1 MKLGK
6 GRFEAE
12 WVPSGP
18 TNIRSPRHRRKFIE
32 AYQAARTEYMT
43 LVAAALGGRIGV
55 FDVGSSGLKVHVT
68 DPAAQH

>member
-1 MKLGK
+1 
-6 GRFEAE
+6 
-12 WVPSGP
+12 
-18 TNIRSPRHRRKFIE
+18 
-32 AYQAARTEYMT
+32 MT